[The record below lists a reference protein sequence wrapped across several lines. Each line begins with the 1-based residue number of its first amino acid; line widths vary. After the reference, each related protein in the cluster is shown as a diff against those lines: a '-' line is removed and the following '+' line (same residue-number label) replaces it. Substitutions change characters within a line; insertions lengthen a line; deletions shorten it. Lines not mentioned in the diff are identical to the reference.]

1 MRIAMNIAIT
11 IAITLAAALAPMQ
24 QAHGWAQSCADGN
37 TDACCHLEQIGWDV
51 LTSMKLTGIHQQIVL
66 SKLYPN
72 YRCSPSSQRDFD
84 EMIPRM
90 CQTDCW
96 GGAIANDGSWSTMP
110 TQAEVLNAGCTVN
123 FFVNE
128 TCPPPPTPPTP
139 AADISSTASASVSS
153 TASAS
158 VSSTASTTESSSSTA
173 TNSNDGA
180 SAPLGPESED
190 SIGAA
195 APQTRAHWAFALA
208 CALMLCHWCLDM
220 AALARM
226 LWH

>member
-1 MRIAMNIAIT
+1 MRIAMSITIT
-11 IAITLAAALAPMQ
+11 IAIMLAAAAQ

-37 TDACCHLEQIGWDV
+37 TDVCCHLEQHGWDI
-51 LTSMKLTGIHQQIVL
+51 LASMSLIGIRQQIVL
-66 SKLYPN
+66 RNMDPHYA
-72 YRCSPSSQRDFD
+72 CDPSTQQTFD
-84 EMIPRM
+84 AMIPRM

-96 GGAIANDGSWSTMP
+96 GGAIAKEGSWSTMP

-139 AADISSTASASVSS
+139 PTPAADISSTASASVSS
-153 TASAS
+153 TASAPVS
-158 VSSTASTTESSSSTA
+158 SSTASATESSSSSTG
-173 TNSNDGA
+173 TNTDDRAGA
-180 SAPLGPESED
+180 SAPLGPAAED

-195 APQTRAHWAFALA
+195 APHAAGHWAFALA
-208 CALMLCHWCLDM
+208 CALV
-220 AALARM
+220 